1 MGGYQAG
8 ASGISVTPTSA
19 MSVAAVYGAVKIRA
33 SMMAAL
39 PLNIYERT
47 ANGDKQYALKDPRY
61 DLIRNEWN
69 PYDDSYEAR
78 EFLQQC
84 FDIRG
89 NGVAEITWSRTTG
102 YPERIQPIWP
112 GDWRVD
118 ISKRT
123 GELVYLIKQGNSS
136 QEREVPRDRMFHT
149 RNLRINHPY
158 LGSSPIAVHRDTI
171 GRALA
176 QVNYQ
181 ARLYS
186 NGVQTTGVLEHPGEL
201 GEEAIK
207 NLRAQWQ
214 DHYQGPDN
222 VGRPIIL
229 EEGMKYT
236 PITMSPE
243 DAQYVQSVG
252 LSVLD
257 ICRIYEMP
265 PNFLGHLDRAN
276 FSNIEEQNRDFYQRT
291 LMGIVVKNEMAYN
304 RSLLLPD
311 ERGRL
316 FFKFNLDAFL
326 RGNTKDRF
334 ACYAIGRQWGWYS
347 ANDVRQKEDE
357 NRLPGAEGD
366 VYLEPSN
373 MLPAG
378 SQREPQEAPAPTN
391 VTPLKK
397 KEKDTASR
405 AAIEQPFVELMASQ
419 LRRIV
424 NKECQALKKK
434 LRAKGACDEYRE
446 FCATFYNEHDAY
458 IAETLEPVIEFYL
471 TQVPNA
477 RIFVDHKDLA
487 IWRQDYVM
495 RALAELEECND
506 DASATETL
514 LESWFLQR
522 AQNEARSL
530 VSFLAATIRGDN
542 DDANG
547 TRAAS

>member
-1 MGGYQAG
+1 MPS

-39 PLNIYERT
+39 PLAIYERT

-61 DLIRNEWN
+61 ELIRNEWN
-69 PYDDSYEAR
+69 PYDDSFEAR
-78 EFLQQC
+78 EFVQQC

-89 NGVAEITWSRTTG
+89 NGVAEITWGQHG

-118 ISKRT
+118 INPKD
-123 GELVYLIKQGNSS
+123 GELIYLIKQGNSS
-136 QEREVPRDRMFHT
+136 KERPVPRDRMFHV
-149 RNLRINHPY
+149 RNLRIGHPY
-158 LGSSPIAVHRDTI
+158 LGSSPITVHRETI

-181 ARLYS
+181 ARLYG

-207 NLRAQWQ
+207 NLRLQWA

-222 VGRPIIL
+222 VGKPIIL

-357 NRLPGAEGD
+357 NRLPGDTGD

-373 MLPAG
+373 MIPAG
-378 SQREPQEAPAPTN
+378 SERQPQDNQGAPQPAS
-391 VTPLKK
+391 VTPITKK
-397 KEKDTASR
+397 KDKGTASR
-405 AAIEQPFVELMASQ
+405 VAVEQPFVELMASQ
-419 LRRIV
+419 LRRAV

-434 LRAKGACDEYRE
+434 LRARGAGEEYRE
-446 FCATFYNEHDAY
+446 FCATFYNAHDSY
-458 IAETLEPVIEFYL
+458 LAEILDPVVEFYM
-471 TQVPNA
+471 TQVPGA
-477 RIFVDHKDLA
+477 RVHVDPKELA
-487 IWRQDYVM
+487 TWRQDYVM
-495 RALAELEECND
+495 RALAELEECNE

-514 LESWFLQR
+514 LESWFMQR

-530 VSFLAATIRGDN
+530 VSFLSVATLGGEDH
-542 DDANG
+542 AG
-547 TRAAS
+547 TREAC